1 MLRPIAFVLP
11 VLICSASAI
20 AQDTLRVD
28 MHQAD
33 SLLISRSL
41 DLLAQHY
48 EIDKAE
54 ADRVQAKL
62 FNNPDFGSEW
72 SINPSS
78 GSFFDVGPNGEKAFS
93 IDELFRIA
101 GQRSLA
107 IREAEQRRNMSEA
120 EYAELASTLRLRL
133 HSDLHEQFYTGHA
146 LATISSQ
153 LDLLK
158 GLVDAYGQQ
167 YQNGNVSLKEVTR
180 LRASYFDLN
189 DQRMGLERQLNGL
202 QEDLHILLNDQRTI
216 ISQPVAAEV
225 LLIRTLPMDSI
236 ALIAQAMKNR
246 PQVLAANDE
255 LAADSLDLKL
265 QRRTTVPDLSLG
277 VAYDQNGGYIPHYYA
292 LTAGFSLPIFDRNQA
307 QIKRA
312 AATLEEAKARSGSAA
327 LGVREEVLR
336 SLADLR
342 SLQNQYT
349 ATSEGFGTQL
359 DQLSESLV
367 GNYTKSNISL
377 LEFTD
382 LFESYNASIIGVD
395 KLKADLQNA
404 YDELEFATG
413 QRLFDR

>member
-1 MLRPIAFVLP
+1 MLRPLVCVLP
-11 VLICSASAI
+11 FLVFASSVT
-20 AQDTLRVD
+20 AQDTLHVN

-33 SLLISRSL
+33 SLLITRSL

-54 ADRVQAKL
+54 ADRVQARL
-62 FNNPDFGSEW
+62 FNNPSLGSEW
-72 SINPSS
+72 SIRPST

-107 IREAEQRRNMSEA
+107 IREAEQRTSLSEA
-120 EYAELASTLRLRL
+120 QYAELASTLRLRL
-133 HSDLHEQFYTGHA
+133 HSDLHEQFYTSHA

-167 YQNGNVSLKEVTR
+167 YEKGNVSLKEVTR

-202 QEDLHILLNDQRTI
+202 QEDLHVLLNDQRAI
-216 ISQPVAAEV
+216 ISQPIAAEV
-225 LLIRTLPMDSI
+225 MLIRPLPMDSL
-236 ALIAQAMKNR
+236 ALIAQALKNR
-246 PQVLAANDE
+246 PQILAANAE
-255 LAADSLDLKL
+255 IAADSLDLKL

-277 VAYDQNGGYIPHYYA
+277 VNYDQNGNYLPNYYA
-292 LTAGFSLPIFDRNQA
+292 LTAGFSVPIFDRNQA

-312 AATLEEAKARSGSAA
+312 VATLAEAKAQSGSAA

-342 SLQNQYT
+342 SLQSQYT

-382 LFESYNASIIGVD
+382 LFESYNSSIIGVD